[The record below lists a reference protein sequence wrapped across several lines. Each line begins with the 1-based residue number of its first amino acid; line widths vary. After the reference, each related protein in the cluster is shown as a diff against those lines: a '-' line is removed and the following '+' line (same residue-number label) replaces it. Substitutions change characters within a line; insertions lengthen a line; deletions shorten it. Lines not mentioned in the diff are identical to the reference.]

1 MWDDANAL
9 QDLSNAPKDLLL
21 CQLLHGDH
29 PGWILGPSILKAI
42 VFPRLQGLNPA
53 MKIAGDDAKPGQALL
68 FKDLDSIKK
77 WFDLLKVLNGQRCP
91 FPPIIYNWP
100 SI

>member
-1 MWDDANAL
+1 
-9 QDLSNAPKDLLL
+9 
-21 CQLLHGDH
+21 
-29 PGWILGPSILKAI
+29 
-42 VFPRLQGLNPA
+42 